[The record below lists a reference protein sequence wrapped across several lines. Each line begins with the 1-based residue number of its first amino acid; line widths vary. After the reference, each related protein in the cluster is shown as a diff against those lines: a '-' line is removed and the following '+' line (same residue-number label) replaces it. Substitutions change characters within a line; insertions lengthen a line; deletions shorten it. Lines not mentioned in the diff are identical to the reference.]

1 MPPGLDT
8 WKVKFV
14 LLAQAENLIE
24 NGKIL
29 ILVSQEVYICNNH
42 CIYVHIKS
50 SLSEFFD
57 NLHSAWEINTQGM
70 VFSE

>member
-1 MPPGLDT
+1 MPPGLHT

-50 SLSEFFD
+50 SSEFFD
-57 NLHSAWEINTQGM
+57 NLHSAWEIDTQGM

>member
-50 SLSEFFD
+50 SSKFFD
-57 NLHSAWEINTQGM
+57 NPHSAWEIDTQGM

>member
-1 MPPGLDT
+1 MKKKYLLPPGLDT

-42 CIYVHIKS
+42 CIYV
-50 SLSEFFD
+50 
-57 NLHSAWEINTQGM
+57 Q
-70 VFSE
+70 